1 MSTSPAN
8 KRLKIQFK
16 IDPNTGEQFKY
27 SRKVDEWELT
37 KFIIVES
44 LYSKTFTDSLEKYI
58 QIFLNFLC
66 AESILYTKSFLKSLT
81 IYIRTAHFPAYQ
93 PIP

>member
-58 QIFLNFLC
+58 QIFYPPFEYSEELDR
-66 AESILYTKSFLKSLT
+66 AELVKLFMC
-81 IYIRTAHFPAYQ
+81 
-93 PIP
+93 